1 MNTRVGQVLCARHS
15 GKHYTGIDSFNLHT
29 VLCTCARAKSLESCL
44 TLCDPMD
51 RSPPGSSVHGILQ
64 ARILE
69 WVDMSSSKGSSQP
82 GDQIASLKSPSR
94 QAGSSSLA
102 PSYA

>member
-44 TLCDPMD
+44 TLCVGKNVKKKENKK
-51 RSPPGSSVHGILQ
+51 RFGIVMPL
-64 ARILE
+64 
-69 WVDMSSSKGSSQP
+69 SQHRYYQQ
-82 GDQIASLKSPSR
+82 GKLVIIFHLLR
-94 QAGSSSLA
+94 H
-102 PSYA
+102 SYI